1 MGTMV
6 VVILTEMVLPTPST
20 IVPTVV
26 NLGETSLDAQIRM
39 VTVGQI
45 PQVSQVGTETVIQP
59 IGCKRLIP
67 MVMADTTTTVPIA
80 VVRMQN
86 LMNSL

>member
-1 MGTMV
+1 MGTMA

-26 NLGETSLDAQIRM
+26 NLGETSLDAQIPM

-45 PQVSQVGTETVIQP
+45 PQESQVGTETVIQP

-67 MVMADTTTTVPIA
+67 MAMGDTTTTVQI
-80 VVRMQN
+80 VVARMQN
-86 LMNSL
+86 PMNSR